1 MKNKLWLILAG
12 ILAIAILE
20 SVDSGWAKYKTLSW
34 DIKARDSYAAS
45 LTSEG
50 VTIAVEPLFTDV
62 AAAKVFDKSDMITR
76 GIMPLAVIIFN
87 DNDFSIEVDGLS
99 VELIHK
105 DQHIRTM
112 PPNEVVYRLF
122 QKDKKWKSQPTPK
135 LSRADLN
142 TDALD
147 DFDSKFLM
155 KKSIP
160 SHSSAGGFLFL
171 HIPDSEDMASYLSQ
185 SLVYIPKIFRKDTG
199 ARLIFFEIELAPAFK
214 SIAP

>member
-1 MKNKLWLILAG
+1 MKKRLWLILTG

-20 SVDSGWAKYKTLSW
+20 SADSGWAKYKTLSW
-34 DIKARDSYAAS
+34 NIRARDSYAAS

-50 VTIAVEPLFTDV
+50 VTIAVEPLLTN
-62 AAAKVFDKSDMITR
+62 AAAAQVFDKSDMITR
-76 GIMPLAVIIFN
+76 GIMPLAIVIFN
-87 DNDFSIEVDGLS
+87 DNDFSIEVDGMS
-99 VELIHK
+99 AELIHK

-122 QKDKKWKSQPTPK
+122 RNDKTWKSQPTPK

-147 DFDSKFLM
+147 DFDAKFLM

-160 SHSSAGGFLFL
+160 AHGSGGGFLFL
-171 HIPDSEDMASYLSQ
+171 HIPESEDLASYLSQ
-185 SLVYIPKIFRKDTG
+185 SLVYIPKIFREDKG
-199 ARLIFFEIELAPAFK
+199 SRLIFFEIELAPAFK
-214 SIAP
+214 

>member
-1 MKNKLWLILAG
+1 MKKNLGLILAG
-12 ILAIAILE
+12 ILVIAII
-20 SVDSGWAKYKTLSW
+20 DSADYGWAKYKTLSW
-34 DIKARDSYAAS
+34 DIRARDSYAAS

-50 VTIAVEPLFTDV
+50 VTIAIEPLFTDA
-62 AAAKVFDKSDMITR
+62 AAAKVFDKTDMITR

-87 DNDFSIEVDGLS
+87 DNDYSVEVDGLS

-122 QKDKKWKSQPTPK
+122 QKDKKWKSQPPPK
-135 LSRADLN
+135 LSRAELN
-142 TDALD
+142 DDALD

-160 SHSSAGGFLFL
+160 SHGSGGGFLFF
-171 HIPDSEDMASYLSQ
+171 HIPDSEETASFLSQ
-185 SLVYIPKIFRKDTG
+185 SLVYIPKVFRKDTG
-199 ARLIFFEIELAPAFK
+199 ARLIFFEIELAPALK

>member
-1 MKNKLWLILAG
+1 MRTKLWLISTG
-12 ILAIAILE
+12 ILVIAILE
-20 SVDSGWAKYKTLSW
+20 LADSGWAKYKTLSW
-34 DIKARDSYAAS
+34 NPKPRASYAAS

-50 VTIAVEPLFTDV
+50 VTIAVEPLYTD
-62 AAAKVFDKSDMITR
+62 AAAAQVFDRSDMITR
-76 GIMPLAVIIFN
+76 GIMPLTVVIFN
-87 DNDFSIEVDGLS
+87 DNDFSIEVDGMS

-112 PPNEVVYRLF
+112 PPNEVVYRLSR
-122 QKDKKWKSQPTPK
+122 KEKAWRSQPMPK

-155 KKSIP
+155 NKSIP
-160 SHSSAGGFLFL
+160 SHSSGGGFLFL
-171 HIPDSEDMASYLSQ
+171 HIPDSEDLASFLSQ
-185 SLVYIPKIFRKDTG
+185 SLVYIPKIFREDKG
-199 ARLIFFEIELAPAFK
+199 SRLIYFEIELAPAFK